1 MSGEKTNGNGKSVSP
16 DGTGKKFLFVSD
28 IGCIGDL
35 AAQVKSEGNPVRYCI
50 QDKHERNV
58 SDGFVDKV
66 DDWEKHVDWADVIVF
81 DDIGFGS
88 VAERLRK
95 EGKAV
100 VGGTPASDRL
110 ELDRDLA
117 QEELKNAGVNT
128 LPCWDFSSF
137 DEAIKFVKS
146 NPGRYVVKP
155 NGKAQN
161 DKVLSFVSEQEDG
174 LDLVNIL
181 ERYKAGWGGKIR
193 RFQIQKYVQGV
204 EVAIGAF
211 FNGIEFIQPACINF
225 EHKRMFNDEIGP
237 TTGEMGTAMFWA
249 GSNRLYTETL
259 KKFEKRLAEI
269 GFIGYFDINCIV
281 NARGIYPL
289 EITPRFGYP
298 TINIMMEGVASR
310 WCDLLHAIANRQPF
324 QLKTQRG
331 FQVGVVVAVPPYP
344 YDDPDTYEKL
354 SDDAVIIFKKQPL
367 NGIHHCDIKIVDGDW
382 RVTGQSGYVLV
393 VTGSGPTMPDAQRE
407 VYNRIKNI
415 ILPNMFYRTDIG
427 NRWTK
432 DGDLLHT
439 WGYLS
444 A

>member
-1 MSGEKTNGNGKSVSP
+1 MNGEKTNGNGKSSAP
-16 DGTGKKFLFVSD
+16 ENGQKKFLFVSD
-28 IGCIGDL
+28 VGCIGDL
-35 AAQVKSEGNPVRYCI
+35 AYQVKTEGNLVRYFI

-58 SDGFVDKV
+58 SDGFVEKV
-66 DDWEKHVDWADVIVF
+66 DEWEKHVEWADVVVF
-81 DDIGFGS
+81 DDIGFG
-88 VAERLRK
+88 AAADRLRK

-100 VGGTPASDRL
+100 VGGTATSDKL

-117 QEELKNAGVNT
+117 QEELKNAGITT

-137 DEAIKFVKS
+137 DEAVKFVTA
-146 NPGRYVVKP
+146 NPGRYVIKP

-161 DKVLSFVSEQEDG
+161 EKVLSFVGQEEDG

-181 ERYKAGWGGKIR
+181 ERYKNGWGGKIR
-193 RFQIQKYVQGV
+193 SFQLQKYVAGV

-211 FNGIEFIQPACINF
+211 FNGQEFITPACINF

-249 GSNRLYTETL
+249 GTNRLYTETL

-269 GFIGYFDINCIV
+269 GFIGYFDINCIA
-281 NARGIYPL
+281 NSRGIYPL

-298 TINIMMEGVASR
+298 TINIQMEGILNR
-310 WCDLLHAIANRQPF
+310 WSDLLEALANRQPF
-324 QLKTQRG
+324 TLKTVKG
-331 FQVGVVVAVPPYP
+331 FQVGIVIAVPPYP
-344 YDDPDTYEKL
+344 YDDPETFEKL
-354 SDDAVIIFKKQPL
+354 SDDAVILFKKPQT
-367 NGIHHCDIKIVDGDW
+367 NGVHHCDIKLVDNDW
-382 RVTGQSGYVLV
+382 RLAGSSGYALV

-407 VYNRIKNI
+407 AYNRVKNI

-427 NRWTK
+427 NRWSK

-444 A
+444 G